1 MVFEDELQVTE
12 RPGWGQRLLVVLP
25 LFLLGAGVQQDRLEE
40 SQDFF
45 KRWLEH
51 DVVYIISAQERGVF
65 LKLTTADERNR
76 FIEQFWRERDTDP
89 SSNVNEFRE
98 EHYRRI
104 AYANENF
111 AAGKPG
117 WKTDRGMIYIK
128 FGSPDRRQTNPTG
141 GRVYRTKLEIRA
153 SQHLST
159 ERHVTALP
167 YEIWEY
173 RYLPGLG
180 QEISFEFVSKDG
192 SPEYQLALSP
202 DEKDALFFNTG
213 SHLVSGRDRNLGL
226 KMLGGNPLDRVE
238 ALAAALRP
246 LPTRPPQDF
255 VSSQVHF
262 SEMPFELESRILAG
276 EAGRPLSEIEVAIP
290 HSSLAFDRFGAQ
302 YRARVDLEI
311 FVRDV
316 RKIVVS
322 HRAHQLESTVSKS
335 ELRGAI
341 SGNSRHQEFFSLA
354 AGRYLIE
361 VWIKDVQGG
370 TASFD
375 RLLVVVPNEVKP
387 GNGKP

>member
-1 MVFEDELQVTE
+1 MVFRHRLQVTAGP
-12 RPGWGQRLLVVLP
+12 RWRQPLLVILP
-25 LFLLGAGVQQDRLEE
+25 LFLLGAGLQKGRPEE

-65 LKLTTADERNR
+65 LRLTTDEERNR
-76 FIEQFWRERDTDP
+76 FIEQFWRQRDTDP
-89 SSNVNEFRE
+89 GSDVNEFRE

-104 AYANENF
+104 AYANDNF

-128 FGSPDRRQTNPTG
+128 FGPPDRRQTNPTG
-141 GRVYRTKLEIRA
+141 GRVYRTKQEIRA

-213 SHLVSGRDRNLGL
+213 SHLVSGS
-226 KMLGGNPLDRVE
+226 
-238 ALAAALRP
+238 RP
-246 LPTRPPQDF
+246 Q
-255 VSSQVHF
+255 SG
-262 SEMPFELESRILAG
+262 FED
-276 EAGRPLSEIEVAIP
+276 AGREP
-290 HSSLAFDRFGAQ
+290 
-302 YRARVDLEI
+302 
-311 FVRDV
+311 
-316 RKIVVS
+316 
-322 HRAHQLESTVSKS
+322 
-335 ELRGAI
+335 
-341 SGNSRHQEFFSLA
+341 
-354 AGRYLIE
+354 AG
-361 VWIKDVQGG
+361 
-370 TASFD
+370 
-375 RLLVVVPNEVKP
+375 P
-387 GNGKP
+387 G

>member
-1 MVFEDELQVTE
+1 MVFRHRLQVTAGP
-12 RPGWGQRLLVVLP
+12 RWGQLLLVIAP
-25 LFLLGAGVQQDRLEE
+25 LFLLGAGIQKDGSEE

-45 KRWLEH
+45 KRWLED
-51 DVVYIISAQERGVF
+51 DVVYLISAEERGVF
-65 LKLTTADERNR
+65 LRLTTDEERNR
-76 FIEQFWRERDTDP
+76 FIEQFWRQRDTAPGSD
-89 SSNVNEFRE
+89 VNEFRE

-104 AYANENF
+104 AYANDNF

-128 FGSPDRRQTNPTG
+128 FGPPDRRQTNPTG
-141 GRVYRTKLEIRA
+141 GRVYRTKQEIRA

-213 SHLVSGRDRNLGL
+213 SHLVSGRDRSLGL

-246 LPTRPPQDF
+246 LPSRPPQDF

-262 SEMPFELESRILAG
+262 SEMPFQLESRILPG
-276 EAGRPLSEIEVAIP
+276 EDGPLSEIEVVIP
-290 HSSLAFDRFGAQ
+290 HSSLAFDRFGTQ
-302 YRARVDLEI
+302 YRARVDLEV

-335 ELRGAI
+335 ELGGAVG
-341 SGNSRHQEFFSLA
+341 GNSRHREVFSLT
-354 AGRYLIE
+354 AGRYLFE
-361 VWIKDVQGG
+361 VWIRDVQGG
-370 TASFD
+370 AASFE

-387 GNGKP
+387 GKGTQ